1 MKRLVC
7 VALACTGLTL
17 GLGACSDKADPNVP
31 GKTLVAAVNSPIADV
46 PVPAGWQLD
55 TSTARAESLFT
66 SNLRRVNHTYR
77 GDDSPL
83 VVVRFYKDQLPLKG
97 WQSVSQIQDGK
108 SIIMKYVKAGENLT
122 ITIGESSVWS
132 FKFSNSVNVEINP
145 DPQKLAAPK

>member
-1 MKRLVC
+1 MKRVMCMTL
-7 VALACTGLTL
+7 ALAGLTL

-31 GKTLVAAVNSPIADV
+31 SVTLVAAVNSPIVDV

-66 SNLRRVNHTYR
+66 TNQRRVNHTYR

-83 VVVRFYKDQLPLKG
+83 VVVRFYKDKLPTKG
-97 WQSVSQIQDGK
+97 WQSVSQIQDGEA
-108 SIIMKYVKAGENLT
+108 IIMKYVKAGENLT
-122 ITIGESSVWS
+122 VTVGEGSFWS

-145 DPQKLAAPK
+145 DPQKLATPK